1 MIGQKTTFFGY
12 FGDFGGS
19 PRALLAKINGFG
31 VPFGVKNR
39 GKSEKRDFVKI
50 VLPLWK

>member
-1 MIGQKTTFFGY
+1 MIDRKTTFLGY

-19 PRALLAKINGFG
+19 PRALLAKINGLG